1 MERSIDF
8 LRDEVRC
15 GFYIPTAIKQA
26 WAATLAVLDEIDRI
40 CEKNDIKYFADWG
53 TFLGAVRHGGFVPW
67 DDDLDICML
76 REDYNRF
83 REVCDEELP
92 DEFVIHDYERKEDH
106 WLFLARVVNNE
117 KMCFEDEYLKT
128 HNNFPWLAGVDIF
141 IKDYLYEDDEKEIA
155 RDKDIMHM
163 VAFVELI
170 NDGNVDAKVIQSN
183 LDEINRRHN
192 TNIRNDGTNRE
203 LCIKLYRLAEQLMSE
218 VKPEE
223 TSRIGQIFPM
233 ILKSGPGV
241 AEKKELYDDVIRIPF
256 EDITIPV
263 PAAYNRM
270 LTSRY
275 GNYTEIHKVWSGHDY
290 PFFEGQREEME
301 ELSGEDFSRFT
312 FDKSMTDRPVPDMA
326 NSLKT
331 TARECV
337 NELYRLHELASKLLS
352 DNNIEELI
360 NCINEEQQLAV
371 DFGTLIENV
380 KGEDNA
386 FAKNVVGELQ
396 KFCDALWEEFQVL
409 ERGEELS
416 DVSLSKEAL
425 DNVNDSVN
433 INILECKEIL
443 FLPIGPSEWKSLYP
457 YYVREIEQDN
467 TDVYV
472 LPLPLLKK
480 DYYGNVNMTEE
491 EIQEAV
497 HMDEYPEGINYMNW
511 FDYDISIHCP
521 DKGYIQNP
529 YDEANPCITVPGNYF
544 ASNIRHFT
552 DNITYIPIAETAE
565 FKEDD
570 IVDQYNLKHYVTAPG
585 IVYADEVIVQ
595 SENIKTQYVNA
606 LSTFAGEDTRDYW
619 RNKIKMKDDSVKNTE
634 NGKKRILYCIGVNEI
649 YEKKDVLVESIKN
662 RIEILKNAE
671 GDLDVTFTIFPE
683 DKTQWKHVDEALSDE
698 VFGIMDNT
706 TGFDF
711 LDSGLSKVEEVA
723 GEYDA
728 YYGSPSPYVVAFSS
742 QKKPVMLCDYSVEL
756 D

>member
-40 CEKNDIKYFADWG
+40 CEENDIKYFADWG

-83 REVCDEELP
+83 REVCDEYLP
-92 DEFVIHDYERKEDH
+92 EEFVIHDYERKEDH

-155 RDKDIMHM
+155 RDQDIMHI
-163 VAFVELI
+163 VALVDLI
-170 NDGNVDAKVIQSN
+170 NDGSVDAKVIQSN
-183 LDEINRRHN
+183 LEEINRRHN

-233 ILKSGPGV
+233 ILKSGPRV

-312 FDKSMTDRPVPDMA
+312 FDKSMIDRPVPDMA

-331 TARECV
+331 TARGCV

-380 KGEDNA
+380 KGEDNT
-386 FAKNVVGELQ
+386 FAKDVVANLQ
-396 KFCDALWEEFQVL
+396 KFCDALWEEYQVL

-443 FLPIGPSEWKSLYP
+443 FLSIGPSEWKSLYP

-467 TDVYV
+467 TAVYV
-472 LPLPLLKK
+472 MPLPLLKK

-497 HMDEYPEGINYMNW
+497 HIAEYPEGIDYTNW

-521 DKGYIQNP
+521 DKVYIQNP
-529 YDEANPCITVPGNYF
+529 YDEANPCLTVPANYF
-544 ASNIRHFT
+544 ASNIRHYT
-552 DNITYIPIAETAE
+552 DHITYIPIAETSE

-570 IVDQYNLKHYVTAPG
+570 VVDQYNLKHYVTAPG

-595 SENIKTQYVNA
+595 SENIKNQYVNA
-606 LSTFAGEDTRDYW
+606 LLTFAGENTIDYW
-619 RNKIKMKDDSVKNTE
+619 RNKIKMRDESVKNTE
-634 NGKKRILYCIGVNEI
+634 NGKKRILYCIGANEL

-671 GDLDVTFTIFPE
+671 GNLDVTFTIFPE
-683 DKTQWKHVDEALSDE
+683 DKTQWKHVDEALSEE

-711 LDSGLSKVEEVA
+711 LDNGLSKVEEVA
-723 GEYDA
+723 EEYDA